1 MFISEFYL
9 SNLDEKLTD
18 ILSQPKISEAPKQT
32 KNTKDSSDHNNS
44 TQSEPSPPFECIA
57 EKECANTSDYSMKTV
72 FSQLNSCTHSLYLLS
87 DQMPHL
93 TSDSL
98 QLQDSN
104 ENMANCTAIAAPAA
118 AKEPYSSANKPK
130 GVYIFAIENPFS
142 IYIKTIFFI

>member
-1 MFISEFYL
+1 MFISEFYS

-18 ILSQPKISEAPKQT
+18 ILGQPKISEAPKQT

-72 FSQLNSCTHSLYLLS
+72 FNQLNSCTHSLYLLS
-87 DQMPHL
+87 DQMPDL

-104 ENMANCTAIAAPAA
+104 ENMANSTAIAAPAA
-118 AKEPYSSANKPK
+118 AKKPYSSTNKPN